1 MTELEKLIHDMEERV
16 QLLKIKLAEE
26 KLITEETRKELDRVK
41 AKIDA
46 IRGLLNS
53 PAAAMKSILA
63 NGSTLF
69 ISWRRRQ
76 ALKPCNRIYAI
87 SQVNTIH
94 S

>member
-46 IRGLLNS
+46 IRGLLN
-53 PAAAMKSILA
+53 
-63 NGSTLF
+63 
-69 ISWRRRQ
+69 
-76 ALKPCNRIYAI
+76 
-87 SQVNTIH
+87 
-94 S
+94 